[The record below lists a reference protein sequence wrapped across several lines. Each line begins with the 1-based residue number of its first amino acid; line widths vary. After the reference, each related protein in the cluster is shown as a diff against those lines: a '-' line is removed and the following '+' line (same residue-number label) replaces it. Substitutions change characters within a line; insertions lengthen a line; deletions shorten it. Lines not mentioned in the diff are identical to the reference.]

1 MMPQIS
7 FIKPAAH
14 GFIKIMKSNFCSGVF
29 GQVYMY
35 AARK

>member
-14 GFIKIMKSNFCSGVF
+14 GFINIMKSNFWSGIF